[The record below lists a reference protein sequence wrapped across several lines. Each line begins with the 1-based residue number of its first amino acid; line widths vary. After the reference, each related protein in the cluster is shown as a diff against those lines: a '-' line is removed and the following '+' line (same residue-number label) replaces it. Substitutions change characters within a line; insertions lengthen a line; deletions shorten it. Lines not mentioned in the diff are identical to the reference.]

1 MREYKWIIVQ
11 GEGQNEFR
19 CGLVNRHKDL
29 VQKGGNVFGGGLFCV
44 FDNEI
49 DLYDESSDFG
59 WANESAVEGC
69 KEGIVKGLCEF
80 YKAAVVDDVDPR
92 KCRIVWKDC
101 MWDKHILQEKS

>member
-11 GEGQNEFR
+11 CEGQNEFR

-29 VQKGGNVFGGGLFCV
+29 VQKGENVLGGGLFGV
-44 FDNEI
+44 FGNEI
-49 DLYDESSDFG
+49 DLFGRSGVFG

-80 YKAAVVDDVDPR
+80 YKAADNVDQR

-101 MWDKHILQEKS
+101 MWSKHVLQEKS